1 MKKLAL
7 TAVLVAALAAAMPA
21 TAAAP
26 GRMQVTAVEYRL
38 MLSRPQLR
46 SGRWSI
52 IELVNLGQDE
62 HDLRMR
68 RIGGTRTY
76 SIRTTLPGQRRYLAA
91 KLRVGRYTLWC
102 SIADH
107 RARGMRAQLRVLP
120 PPQPPR

>member
-1 MKKLAL
+1 MKLAL
-7 TAVLVAALAAAMPA
+7 AVAVVAVLATAMPA

-26 GRMQVTAVEYRL
+26 GRLQVTAFEFEYR
-38 MLSRPQLR
+38 LSRPQLR
-46 SGRWSI
+46 AGRWSI

-62 HDLRMR
+62 HNLRLR

-76 SIRTTLPGQRRYLAA
+76 GIKTALPGQRRYLAA
-91 KLRVGRYTLWC
+91 KLRTGRYHLWC

-120 PPQPPR
+120 PPSS

>member
-1 MKKLAL
+1 MKLAL
-7 TAVLVAALAAAMPA
+7 AAVAVAALAGAMPA

-26 GRMQVTAVEYRL
+26 GRLQVTALEFEYR
-38 MLSRPQLR
+38 LSRPQLR

-52 IELVNLGQDE
+52 IELANLGEDE
-62 HDLRMR
+62 HDLRMK

-76 SIRTTLPGQRRYLAA
+76 GIKTVLPGQRRYLAA
-91 KLRVGRYTLWC
+91 KLRVGRYNLWC

-120 PPQPPR
+120 PPTS

>member
-1 MKKLAL
+1 MKLAVVV
-7 TAVLVAALAAAMPA
+7 AVIAALAAAMPA

-26 GRMQVTAVEYRL
+26 GRMQVTALEFQFR
-38 MLSRPQLR
+38 LSRPQLR

-76 SIRTTLPGQRRYLAA
+76 GIKTVLPGQRRYLAA
-91 KLRVGRYTLWC
+91 KLRVGRYNLWC

-107 RARGMRAQLRVLP
+107 KARGMRAQLKVLP
-120 PPQPPR
+120 PPRS

>member
-1 MKKLAL
+1 MKLAL
-7 TAVLVAALAAAMPA
+7 AVAVVAVLATAMPA

-26 GRMQVTAVEYRL
+26 GRLQVTAMEFEFR
-38 MLSRPQLR
+38 LSRLQLR

-62 HDLRMR
+62 HDLRLR

-76 SIRTTLPGQRRYLAA
+76 GIKTVLPGQRRYLAA
-91 KLRVGRYTLWC
+91 KLRVGRYHLWC

-107 RARGMRAQLRVLP
+107 RARGMRATLVVRK
-120 PPQPPR
+120 